1 MTVVKFEAVV
11 WVFFWGEYSTYS
23 SVLTLYNTIR
33 YDTIR
38 YDTIKEVFPV
48 DMFSFHCCFFMLFFI
63 FRSIE
68 DDIFNTAISLAEQYE
83 ISKWE
88 MFMSHL
94 EWLFTDSE

>member
-1 MTVVKFEAVV
+1 
-11 WVFFWGEYSTYS
+11 
-23 SVLTLYNTIR
+23 
-33 YDTIR
+33 
-38 YDTIKEVFPV
+38 
-48 DMFSFHCCFFMLFFI
+48 MLFFI